1 MAAQVRNE
9 NEKKRSNNFN
19 FYNFTL
25 QRQCLCVFANDEL
38 IEKFHSLINEWINI
52 TIDVI
57 EHLVDDTT
65 AIAIDEIVTNNSAR
79 RWSFEN
85 KEKLLVAIV
94 KIFSSN
100 MPLYVT
106 YKHLF
111 SNNKDCCD
119 TDTISLLQSYCQM
132 HQQDNDMPIELLRNI
147 CNFIENNGMNAIKIC
162 FNKATPETLPISMAH
177 VLFNIIFNVS

>member
-1 MAAQVRNE
+1 
-9 NEKKRSNNFN
+9 
-19 FYNFTL
+19 
-25 QRQCLCVFANDEL
+25 VFANDEL

-57 EHLVDDTT
+57 QHLVEDTT
-65 AIAIDEIVTNNSAR
+65 ASDEIITNNSAR
-79 RWSFEN
+79 KWSFEN
-85 KEKLLVAIV
+85 KEQLLFAIV

-147 CNFIENNGMNAIKIC
+147 CNFIENNGMSAIRIC
-162 FNKATPETLPISMAH
+162 FNKATPDTLPISMAH
-177 VLFNIIFNVS
+177 VLFNIIFNVRLREVIFC

>member
-1 MAAQVRNE
+1 M
-9 NEKKRSNNFN
+9 
-19 FYNFTL
+19 
-25 QRQCLCVFANDEL
+25 FANDEL

-57 EHLVDDTT
+57 QHLVDDTSSSSSSSDDDLNIT
-65 AIAIDEIVTNNSAR
+65 SSKFNNNAR
-79 RWSFEN
+79 RWSLEN
-85 KEKLLVAIV
+85 KEKLLIAIV

-147 CNFIENNGMNAIKIC
+147 CNFIENNGMNAIKVC
-162 FNKATPETLPISMAH
+162 FNKATPDTVPISMAH
-177 VLFNIIFNVS
+177 VLFNIIFNVSFLLILFVTVLYKI